1 MQERLKSL
9 GLAEPAWAASPVA
22 LWDVFGEQGA
32 PVRATISDMGP
43 LLLAR
48 ILELNDTQEGVL
60 ALVFKV
66 ADDEGQLLLDLKD
79 LRAMLQNVAD
89 RSAELKTRYGNVGRQ
104 RGAIQ
109 RSLLTLE
116 SQGPRSSS
124 ASPCSMWPT

>member
-60 ALVFKV
+60 ALVF
-66 ADDEGQLLLDLKD
+66 
-79 LRAMLQNVAD
+79 
-89 RSAELKTRYGNVGRQ
+89 RS
-104 RGAIQ
+104 
-109 RSLLTLE
+109 
-116 SQGPRSSS
+116 
-124 ASPCSMWPT
+124 PTTKANCCWT

>member
-1 MQERLKSL
+1 MADVKGDLTGVSQAAPPKLQERLKNL

-66 ADDEGQLLLDLKD
+66 ADDE
-79 LRAMLQNVAD
+79 ANCCW
-89 RSAELKTRYGNVGRQ
+89 T
-104 RGAIQ
+104 
-109 RSLLTLE
+109 
-116 SQGPRSSS
+116 
-124 ASPCSMWPT
+124 

>member
-1 MQERLKSL
+1 
-9 GLAEPAWAASPVA
+9 
-22 LWDVFGEQGA
+22 
-32 PVRATISDMGP
+32 MGP

-89 RSAELKTRYGNVGRQ
+89 RSAELKTRYGNVSAASV
-104 RGAIQ
+104 GAIQ
-109 RSLLTLE
+109 RS
-116 SQGPRSSS
+116 
-124 ASPCSMWPT
+124 C

>member
-1 MQERLKSL
+1 M
-9 GLAEPAWAASPVA
+9 A

-48 ILELNDTQEGVL
+48 ILEPNDTQEGVL

-89 RSAELKTRYGNVGRQ
+89 RSAELKTRYGNVSAA
-104 RGAIQ
+104 GAIQ
-109 RSLLTLE
+109 RS
-116 SQGPRSSS
+116 
-124 ASPCSMWPT
+124 C